1 MKLRQIYNFIL
12 VVGVSALLALAVFM
26 SGCHGA
32 QGSIGRQ

>member
-1 MKLRQIYNFIL
+1 MKLRQICNFVL
-12 VVGVSALLALAVFM
+12 VVAVSAFLALLVFM

>member
-1 MKLRQIYNFIL
+1 MKLRQICNFVL
-12 VVGVSALLALAVFM
+12 VVAVSAFLALAVFI